1 MVSSLSM
8 QDSSLN
14 HLFQNK
20 IFYQL
25 RYITESLESTQYLTF
40 PYGEYI
46 DIDYKFNGKK
56 RKLTAKYEVFYFIL
70 LKKKKNSSRHQFDG

>member
-1 MVSSLSM
+1 M
-8 QDSSLN
+8 
-14 HLFQNK
+14 
-20 IFYQL
+20 
-25 RYITESLESTQYLTF
+25 ESTQYLTF

-70 LKKKKNSSRHQFDG
+70 LKKKKKTLLGTNLMANLGLNLVP

>member
-1 MVSSLSM
+1 M
-8 QDSSLN
+8 
-14 HLFQNK
+14 
-20 IFYQL
+20 
-25 RYITESLESTQYLTF
+25 ESTQYLTF

-70 LKKKKNSSRHQFDG
+70 LKKKKNILGTNLMANLGLNLVS